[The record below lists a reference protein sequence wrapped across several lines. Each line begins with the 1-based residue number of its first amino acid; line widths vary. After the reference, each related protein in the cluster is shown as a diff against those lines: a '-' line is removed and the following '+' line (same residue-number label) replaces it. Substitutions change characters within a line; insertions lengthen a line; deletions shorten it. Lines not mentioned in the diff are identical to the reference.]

1 MGKITFRPV
10 VTVLFRT
17 KVVAAMPVLGSFMF
31 LVGSVAF
38 LPHFIFVTPLRIAYE
53 VKPDE
58 GSPED
63 ESEFAAVSGA
73 SCFIAGSCFFFIAP
87 ALDFLDMTYSARDLK
102 ASAAAETQ
110 LEKKYKAMYEAT
122 IILGTRV
129 NALLYAV
136 SGACF
141 IAGSAL
147 FLPDFWIQTSQGAW
161 LFLMGC
167 IINILG
173 AILATGAALQLHEKI
188 PKSDDGYLSDE
199 MYTIISCS
207 LYILGDIIYAIGSI
221 LFFPDQFGIL
231 TSYNVTALV
240 SYRAIAYQ
248 SSIILFIVG
257 SIVFLV
263 GSGID
268 LYVVT
273 RTRRSH
279 EGLPSVSESSGL
291 IRQ

>member
-17 KVVAAMPVLGSFMF
+17 KVVAAMPVLGSLMF
-31 LVGSVAF
+31 LVGSMAF
-38 LPHFIFVTPLRIAYE
+38 LPHFIFGPPTTSVDAQ
-53 VKPDE
+53 
-58 GSPED
+58 
-63 ESEFAAVSGA
+63 EFAAVSGA

-110 LEKKYKAMYEAT
+110 LEKKYKVMYEAA

-221 LFFPDQFGIL
+221 LFFPEQYSVL
-231 TSYNVTALV
+231 YNVTALYSFTALY
-240 SYRAIAYQ
+240 SYQSIAYRP
-248 SSIILFIVG
+248 SIILFIVG

>member
-17 KVVAAMPVLGSFMF
+17 KVVAAMPVLGSLMF
-31 LVGSVAF
+31 LVGSMAF
-38 LPHFIFVTPLRIAYE
+38 LPHFIFGPPTTSVDAQ
-53 VKPDE
+53 
-58 GSPED
+58 
-63 ESEFAAVSGA
+63 EFAAVSGA

-147 FLPDFWIQTSQGAW
+147 FLPDYWIQTSQGAW

-207 LYILGDIIYAIGSI
+207 LYILGDVIYAIGSI
-221 LFFPDQFGIL
+221 LFFPHNIL
-231 TSYNVTALV
+231 LQTPTNLTAVFSYE
-240 SYRAIAYQ
+240 AIAYR
-248 SSIILFIVG
+248 SSIILFITG
-257 SIVFLV
+257 SIIFLI
-263 GSGID
+263 GSSID
-268 LYVVT
+268 LYVVA
-273 RTRRSH
+273 RTRHSH
-279 EGLPSVSESSGL
+279 QGLPSVSESSGL
-291 IRQ
+291 IGH